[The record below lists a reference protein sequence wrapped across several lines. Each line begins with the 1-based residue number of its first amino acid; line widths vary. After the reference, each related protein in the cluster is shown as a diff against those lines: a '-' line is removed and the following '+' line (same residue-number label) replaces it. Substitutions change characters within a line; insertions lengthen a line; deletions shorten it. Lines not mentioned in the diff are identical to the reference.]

1 MLLTLLLLEIPRQVT
16 DIRLI
21 VVVVFSSL
29 GTKCFPDPQ

>member
-1 MLLTLLLLEIPRQVT
+1 MLLTQLLEIPRQVT